1 MVCSNSYQE
10 SNRYLGGSR
19 RLVGLIYFND
29 FFKNPLVIN
38 LDRRT
43 DRMEQFD
50 KQAKELNIKYERL
63 QAVEASDPRFGCKL
77 SHMAALSKYDSEVIF
92 VFEDDSIF
100 VDNFEAQFQMA
111 MSNVPDDW
119 DMLYFGAHLLQ
130 KEPYND
136 YWVRS
141 LECSSTHAYA
151 VRKRVKGRLIKQAMS
166 MEGHTDVAF
175 SSLHK
180 DIKAY
185 AARPTLVYQ
194 GASYSDLQGRDVDY
208 KYLYF

>member
-1 MVCSNSYQE
+1 M
-10 SNRYLGGSR
+10 
-19 RLVGLIYFND
+19 IYFND

-50 KQAKELNIKYERL
+50 NQAKHWNIKYERMR
-63 QAVEASDPRFGCKL
+63 AVEASDSRFGCKL
-77 SHMAALSKYDSEVIF
+77 SHIAALSKYDTEVTFI
-92 VFEDDSIF
+92 FEDDSMF
-100 VDNFEAQFQMA
+100 VDNFEAQFEMT
-111 MSNVPDDW
+111 MSNVPEDW
-119 DMLYFGAHLLQ
+119 DMLYLGAHLLQ

-151 VRKRVKGRLIKQAMS
+151 VRRRVKDKLIKRAMS
-166 MEGHTDVAF
+166 MDGHTDVAF
-175 SSLHK
+175 ASLHK
-180 DIKAY
+180 EIKAY

-194 GASYSDLQGRDVDY
+194 GASYSDLQKQEVDY
-208 KYLYF
+208 TYLYF

>member
-1 MVCSNSYQE
+1 MK
-10 SNRYLGGSR
+10 
-19 RLVGLIYFND
+19 FNEL
-29 FFKNPLVIN
+29 FKNPLVIN

-50 KQAKELNIKYERL
+50 KQAKELGISYERL
-63 QAVEASDPRFGCKL
+63 RAVEASDTRFGCKL
-77 SHMAALSKYDSEVIF
+77 SHMVALSKYDSEIIF
-92 VFEDDSIF
+92 VFEDDSVF
-100 VDNFEAQFQMA
+100 VDNFQELFDQAMA
-111 MSNVPDDW
+111 NLPDDW
-119 DMLYFGAHLLQ
+119 DMLYLGAHLLQ

-151 VRKRVKGRLIKQAMS
+151 VRKSVKDKLIKQAMS
-166 MEGHTDVAF
+166 MDGHTDVAYAT
-175 SSLHK
+175 LHK
-180 DIKAY
+180 EIKAY

-194 GASYSDLQGRDVDY
+194 GASYSDLQGCEVDY

>member
-1 MVCSNSYQE
+1 MP
-10 SNRYLGGSR
+10 
-19 RLVGLIYFND
+19 FND
-29 FFKNPLVIN
+29 YFRKPILIN

-43 DRMEQFD
+43 DRLEQFD
-50 KQAKELNIKYERL
+50 NQTKSLGINYERL
-63 QAVEASDPRFGCKL
+63 QAVEATDARFGCKL
-77 SHMAALSKYDSEVIF
+77 SHMAALSKYDSEIIF
-92 VFEDDSIF
+92 VFEDDSMF
-100 VDNFEAQFQMA
+100 VEDFQTKFDEAMRNA
-111 MSNVPDDW
+111 PDDW
-119 DMLYFGAHLLQ
+119 EMLYLGAHLLQ

-151 VRKRVKGRLIKQAMS
+151 VRKSVKDRLIKRAMS
-166 MEGHTDVAF
+166 MDGHTDVAF

-194 GASYSDLQGRDVDY
+194 GKSYSDLQGQEVDY
-208 KYLYF
+208 TYLYF